1 MTEAVRPP
9 SSASCP
15 LLDVDGLTVTFPSPE
30 GRLAVVRDFALAMGR
45 EKIGI
50 VGESGSGKS
59 ITARAVLGLVRAPG
73 AVTARRL
80 ALDGTDLLALDA
92 RGWRALRG
100 RKVGMILQDPKF
112 SLNPVQRIGDQ
123 IEETMRLHERI
134 GRAGRRARALA
145 MLEAVGIDDPERVY
159 RAYPHEL
166 SGGMGQRAMI
176 AAMLVSSPDLLIA
189 DEPTSAL
196 DVIVR
201 EQVLRL
207 LDRLV
212 AERGLGLILIS
223 HDLPMVARFCDR
235 ILVMYRGRVVESLDA
250 KHLDSASHP
259 YTRGLLACFPSPAS
273 RGRLLPTLSR
283 DPAWERA

>member
-1 MTEAVRPP
+1 
-9 SSASCP
+9 
-15 LLDVDGLTVTFPSPE
+15 VDGLTVTFPSPE
-30 GRLAVVRDFALAMGR
+30 GRLAVVRDFALTMGR

-59 ITARAVLGLVRAPG
+59 ITARSILGLVREPG

-80 ALDGTDLLALDA
+80 RLDGTDLLALDA
-92 RGWRALRG
+92 SGWRALRG

-123 IEETMRLHERI
+123 IEETLRLHERTS
-134 GRAGRRARALA
+134 RSERRARALA
-145 MLEAVGIDDPERVY
+145 MLEAVGIEDPERMY

-235 ILVMYRGRVVESLDA
+235 ILVMYRGRVVETLDA
-250 KHLDSASHP
+250 RRLSDAAHP
-259 YTRGLLACFPSPAS
+259 YTRGLLACLPSAAT
-273 RGRLLPTLSR
+273 RGRLLPTLAR
-283 DPAWERA
+283 DAAWEIAP